1 MMEEFLIETMI
12 SIPIK
17 DLQDWPVKHS
27 TPRNPKINNNLRN
40 VQQMFLF
47 QRPILWYQEK
57 GAGLLNYGPRDSK
70 CYIKVIKLRYSFKKL

>member
-47 QRPILWYQEK
+47 
-57 GAGLLNYGPRDSK
+57 
-70 CYIKVIKLRYSFKKL
+70 